1 MNKEHV
7 KRKMSEK
14 ELDFWRRYAECL
26 LKYRVSGK
34 NAEWH
39 VRRAQE
45 FVYGL
50 DGLKLNDVSSAYLD
64 SYLDVIGR
72 NGMRPAPRAKRGQPT
87 KRGQKRGQPMN
98 FRI

>member
-1 MNKEHV
+1 MDKEFM
-7 KRKMSEK
+7 KREMSDK
-14 ELDFWRRYAECL
+14 ENVFWGKYAEYL
-26 LKYRVSGK
+26 IKYRVEGH

-50 DGLKLNDVSSAYLD
+50 DGLKLYDIDSAYFD

-72 NGMRPAPRAKRGQPT
+72 KPELKAWQLKPSSLRNASTIPREKH
-87 KRGQKRGQPMN
+87 
-98 FRI
+98 